1 VKRSKEDISFNI
13 WITLWCA
20 MHMVGYTEKDAQGNV
35 WTRTKEGYSAVLA
48 ASIDTVTVTGTIYV
62 E

>member
-1 VKRSKEDISFNI
+1 MKRSKEDISFKI
-13 WITLWCA
+13 WIILWCA
-20 MHMVGYTEKDAQGNV
+20 MHTVGYTEKDAQGNV

-48 ASIDTVTVTGTIYV
+48 TSIDIATVKGTTYV

>member
-1 VKRSKEDISFNI
+1 
-13 WITLWCA
+13 
-20 MHMVGYTEKDAQGNV
+20 MHTVGYTEKDAQGNV

-48 ASIDTVTVTGTIYV
+48 TSIDIATVKGTTYV